1 MRRVTALS
9 AAAGLAVSAFAIA
22 SPVQAANPAQ
32 AANDYYLIRW
42 DNTGA
47 CQVWNERLTPP
58 IKWPS
63 DYKVMSHP
71 IPTFAEA
78 LTLKEQ
84 LRAKGDCKY

>member
-9 AAAGLAVSAFAIA
+9 ATAGLAVTAFAIV
-22 SPVQAANPAQ
+22 SPAQ

-47 CQVWNERLTPP
+47 CQVWNEGLTPP
-58 IKWPS
+58 VKWLS

-71 IPTFAEA
+71 IPRFADA
-78 LTLKEQ
+78 LTLKEK
-84 LRAKGDCKY
+84 LREKGDCKY

>member
-9 AAAGLAVSAFAIA
+9 AAAGLVASAFAII
-22 SPVQAANPAQ
+22 SPAQ

-47 CQVWNERLTPP
+47 CQIWNEGLTPP

-63 DYKVMSHP
+63 DYKVMSRP
-71 IPTFAEA
+71 IPTLADA
-78 LTLKEQ
+78 LTLKEK
-84 LRAKGDCKY
+84 LREKGNCKY